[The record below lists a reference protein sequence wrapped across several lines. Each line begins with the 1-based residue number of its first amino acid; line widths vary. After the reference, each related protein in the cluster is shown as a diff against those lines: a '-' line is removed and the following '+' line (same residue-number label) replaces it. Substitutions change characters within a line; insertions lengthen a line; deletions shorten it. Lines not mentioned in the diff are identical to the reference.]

1 MRHSIGWVLCIS
13 CLLATVPA
21 VAKDATVVAGYDE
34 ELRQATALL
43 HQKQYKAAISALE
56 RLDQLTG
63 GSCESCIIL
72 LSNAYTNA
80 GERPE
85 AAAAARR
92 AIDLMRDPEPLLAYA
107 NGALAFSLLDPKAR
121 PSELAEAEKA
131 IRRTLELDKSPAL
144 QHWGLGTLKWILFQR
159 QHYDDMVVA
168 GREYLENH
176 PSGPDEDIARQL
188 ICVGRNLGNIPGP
201 ESPLPARRV
210 GQAVQRPQ
218 PLYRPAPGYTQSAKD
233 AGVEGILIV
242 EAILDSEGCVVK
254 TKIVKSLDP
263 DLDQHVQDTVR
274 YWAFQPA
281 TLEGQPVEVYYS
293 LTVNFKMDSAAP

>member
-13 CLLATVPA
+13 GLLATAPA
-21 VAKDATVVAGYDE
+21 VAKDATARAGYDE
-34 ELRQATALL
+34 ELRQASALL
-43 HQKQYKAAISALE
+43 QQKQYKAAISALE
-56 RLDQLTG
+56 RLDQLAG
-63 GSCESCIIL
+63 GSCENCL
-72 LSNAYTNA
+72 VALSNAYTGA

-85 AAAAARR
+85 GAAAARR
-92 AIDLMRDPEPLLAYA
+92 AIDLVNDPQPLAYA
-107 NGALAFSLLDPKAR
+107 NAALAFSLLDPKAR
-121 PSELAEAEKA
+121 PRQLAEAETA
-131 IRRTLELDKSPAL
+131 IRRTLELDKDPSL
-144 QHWGLGTLKWILFQR
+144 QRWSLGTLKWILFQR
-159 QHYDDMVVA
+159 QHYDDMVAA

-210 GQAVQRPQ
+210 GEAVQRPQ
-218 PLYRPAPGYTQSAKD
+218 PLYRPAPGYTQNAKD
-233 AGVEGILIV
+233 AGVEGMLIV

-254 TKIVKSLDP
+254 TKILKSLDP
-263 DLDQHVQDTVR
+263 DLDQHVQDTLR